1 MYKNKKILVL
11 GMARSGY
18 EVSKLL
24 SKYNNK
30 IIITDKKDQDINH
43 IEELEELGVTF
54 IKSEDPIDLIDIK
67 KMVKNKYIDRD
78 YVVSNKLTTGGIKN
92 MYKEKGAT
100 CDI

>member
-1 MYKNKKILVL
+1 MNSI
-11 GMARSGY
+11 MDM
-18 EVSKLL
+18 
-24 SKYNNK
+24 N
-30 IIITDKKDQDINH
+30 
-43 IEELEELGVTF
+43 
-54 IKSEDPIDLIDIK
+54 LIDIK